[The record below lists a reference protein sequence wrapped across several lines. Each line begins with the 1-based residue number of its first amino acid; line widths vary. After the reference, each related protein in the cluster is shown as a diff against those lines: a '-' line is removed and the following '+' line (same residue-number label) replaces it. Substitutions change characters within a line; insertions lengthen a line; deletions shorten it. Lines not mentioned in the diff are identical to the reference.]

1 MEKIELTPI
10 AFISNDRHHLGD
22 DDWGEVV
29 SEIHLRDDLSPE
41 LLMGLDTF
49 SHVEVI
55 FVFHRIPAH
64 KKVPDARH
72 PRNNKVWPKLGLLAQ
87 RSAYH
92 PNPIGLSTAKIISLV
107 GRVLTVQGLDAVDG
121 SPILDIKPV
130 FKEFLPR
137 DTKQPQWV
145 SELLHNYWLKH

>member
-64 KKVPDARH
+64 KKVQMQDTPATIRS
-72 PRNNKVWPKLGLLAQ
+72 GL
-87 RSAYH
+87 
-92 PNPIGLSTAKIISLV
+92 NW
-107 GRVLTVQGLDAVDG
+107 DC
-121 SPILDIKPV
+121 
-130 FKEFLPR
+130 
-137 DTKQPQWV
+137 
-145 SELLHNYWLKH
+145 